1 MWLSPALVGLAR
13 APGGRARSSDALTLV
28 RFAHCNEMLAGT
40 PVVDHFAWFR
50 SCGYSGVEVAPFT
63 VSPVVV
69 DVSGDMRRALR
80 DAAREAGMAVTG
92 LHWLLA
98 GPAAAV
104 EGWHLTSPS
113 RAVRSRT
120 VTYLQELAGFCA
132 DLGGTVLVLG
142 SPKQRSSVDGLSV
155 AEATANLV
163 DSLAAVMPAVA
174 DAGATLC
181 LEPLPLAETD
191 VVTTCDEALYVIR
204 AVDHS
209 ALRLVLDVKS
219 LVAESRTT
227 GEPVA
232 GIIRRVGRDVAYVQA
247 NDEARGHP
255 GSGQTDF
262 VPICQALR
270 DIGYTGWISMEPFE
284 FGPGPETVAREG
296 LACLERAW
304 AATAPPRT

>member
-1 MWLSPALVGLAR
+1 
-13 APGGRARSSDALTLV
+13 
-28 RFAHCNEMLAGT
+28 
-40 PVVDHFAWFR
+40 
-50 SCGYSGVEVAPFT
+50 
-63 VSPVVV
+63 
-69 DVSGDMRRALR
+69 
-80 DAAREAGMAVTG
+80 
-92 LHWLLA
+92 
-98 GPAAAV
+98 
-104 EGWHLTSPS
+104 
-113 RAVRSRT
+113 
-120 VTYLQELAGFCA
+120 
-132 DLGGTVLVLG
+132 VLG

-163 DSLAAVMPAVA
+163 DSLAAVVPAVA